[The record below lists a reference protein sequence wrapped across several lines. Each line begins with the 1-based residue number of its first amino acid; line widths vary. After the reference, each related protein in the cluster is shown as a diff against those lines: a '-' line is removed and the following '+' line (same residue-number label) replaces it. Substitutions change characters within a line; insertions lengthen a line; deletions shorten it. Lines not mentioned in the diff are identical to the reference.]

1 MKQLRRAIALLLVV
15 ISLSGCGME
24 LYSGLSEGE
33 ANQMLALLML
43 HQIKAEKQSEKGGT
57 VGLSVDKSQFINAV
71 ELLRQNG
78 FPRQKF
84 TTVDTL
90 FPSNQLVTSPGQEQA
105 KMVYLKEQQLES
117 MLSHMD
123 GVIHADVTIAMPAP
137 TDGKSSVPHAAS
149 VFIKY
154 SPEVNLQSYQPQ
166 IKNLIRDGIPG
177 IDYSQISVVMQ
188 PANYR
193 FIAAE
198 PHQHAEAQLSLQWL
212 LRHAGAIQ
220 IALGLV
226 LVLLAGLSTVC
237 LLRYVRR

>member
-1 MKQLRRAIALLLVV
+1 MRQLRRMVAISLIVV
-15 ISLSGCGME
+15 SLSGCGMA

-43 HQIKAEKQSEKGGT
+43 HQIKAEKQPEKGGT

-78 FPRQKF
+78 FPRQQF
-84 TTVDTL
+84 ATVDQL

-117 MLSHMD
+117 MLSHME

-149 VFIKY
+149 VYIKY

-166 IKNLIRDGIPG
+166 IKNLIRDAVPG
-177 IDYSQISVVMQ
+177 IDYAQISVVMQ

-193 FIAAE
+193 FSAA
-198 PHQHAEAQLSLQWL
+198 PPQQSGVGVGLQWL
-212 LRHAGAIQ
+212 LRHGGTVQ
-220 IALGLV
+220 IVLGSLLILLV
-226 LVLLAGLSTVC
+226 GLSTAGLVRY
-237 LLRYVRR
+237 LRR

>member
-1 MKQLRRAIALLLVV
+1 MKHVLRTMALLLLV
-15 ISLSGCGME
+15 ISLSGCGMA
-24 LYSGLSEGE
+24 LYSGLSEEE

-43 HQIKAEKQSEKGGT
+43 HQIKAEKQAEKGGT

-84 TTVDTL
+84 ATVDEL

-123 GVIHADVTIAMPAP
+123 GVIRANVSIAMPAP
-137 TDGKSSVPHAAS
+137 TDGKNSVPNAAS

-154 SPEVNLQSYQPQ
+154 SPEVNLLSYQTQ
-166 IKNLIRDGIPG
+166 IKNLIHDGIPG
-177 IDYSQISVVMQ
+177 INYSQISVVMQ
-188 PANYR
+188 SANFR
-193 FIAAE
+193 FSATTATT
-198 PHQHAEAQLSLQWL
+198 QSRSQASVQWL
-212 LRHAGAIQ
+212 LRHAGTLQ
-220 IALGLV
+220 IVLGL
-226 LVLLAGLSTVC
+226 LLALLIGLSTAC
-237 LLRYVRR
+237 LVRYLRC

>member
-1 MKQLRRAIALLLVV
+1 MKQMQRMIALLLIVF
-15 ISLSGCGME
+15 SLSGCGIA

-43 HQIKAEKQSEKGGT
+43 HQIKAEKQPEKGGT

-71 ELLRQNG
+71 ELLRQHG
-78 FPRQKF
+78 FPRQRF
-84 TTVDTL
+84 TSVDEL
-90 FPSNQLVTSPGQEQA
+90 FPPNQLVTSPGQEQA

-123 GVIHADVTIAMPAP
+123 GVIRADVTIAMPAP

-154 SPEVNLQSYQPQ
+154 SPEVNLLSYQSQ

-193 FIAAE
+193 FSASAPQQPSHAA
-198 PHQHAEAQLSLQWL
+198 ASLQWL
-212 LRHAGAIQ
+212 LRHAGAVQ
-220 IALGLV
+220 IALGLL
-226 LVLLAGLSTVC
+226 LVLLVGLSIAC
-237 LLRYVRR
+237 LLRYLCR

>member
-1 MKQLRRAIALLLVV
+1 MKQLRRMVATWLVV
-15 ISLSGCGME
+15 VSLSGCGME

-43 HQIKAEKQSEKGGT
+43 HQIKAEKQSDKGGA
-57 VGLSVDKSQFINAV
+57 VSLSVDKSQFINAV

-78 FPRQKF
+78 FPRQQF
-84 TTVDTL
+84 ATVDEL

-154 SPEVNLQSYQPQ
+154 SPEVNLLIYQPQ
-166 IKNLIRDGIPG
+166 IKNLIRDAVPG
-177 IDYSQISVVMQ
+177 IDYAQISVVMQ

-193 FIAAE
+193 FSAT
-198 PHQHAEAQLSLQWL
+198 PPAQSGMGRGLQWL
-212 LRHAGAIQ
+212 LRHGEIVQIVLGALLI
-220 IALGLV
+220 LLV
-226 LVLLAGLSTVC
+226 GLSTAGLVRY
-237 LLRYVRR
+237 LRR

>member
-1 MKQLRRAIALLLVV
+1 MKQMRRMIAFLLVV
-15 ISLSGCGME
+15 FSLSGCGMD
-24 LYSGLSEGE
+24 LYTGLSEGE

-43 HQIKAEKQSEKGGT
+43 HQIKAEKQPEKGGT

-71 ELLRQNG
+71 ELLRQHG
-78 FPRQKF
+78 FPRQRF
-84 TTVDTL
+84 ASVDEL

-123 GVIHADVTIAMPAP
+123 GVIRADVTIAMPAP

-154 SPEVNLQSYQPQ
+154 SPEVNLLSYQPQ

-188 PANYR
+188 PTNYR
-193 FIAAE
+193 FTASTPQQQSRAE
-198 PHQHAEAQLSLQWL
+198 VSLQWL
-212 LRHAGAIQ
+212 LRHAGTLQ
-220 IALGLV
+220 IVLGL
-226 LVLLAGLSTVC
+226 LLAGLVGLSAVC
-237 LLRYVRR
+237 WLRYLRR

>member
-1 MKQLRRAIALLLVV
+1 MRQLRCMVAISLIVV
-15 ISLSGCGME
+15 SLSGCGME

-43 HQIKAEKQSEKGGT
+43 HQIKAEKQPEKGGT

-78 FPRQKF
+78 FPRQQF
-84 TTVDTL
+84 ATVDQL

-105 KMVYLKEQQLES
+105 KMVYLKEQQLEG
-117 MLSHMD
+117 MLSHME

-166 IKNLIRDGIPG
+166 IKNLIRDAVPG
-177 IDYSQISVVMQ
+177 IDYAQISVVMQ

-193 FIAAE
+193 FSTA
-198 PHQHAEAQLSLQWL
+198 PQQQHGVGVGLQWL
-212 LRHAGAIQ
+212 LRHGGTVQ
-220 IALGLV
+220 IVLGSLLILLV
-226 LVLLAGLSTVC
+226 GLSTAGLVRY
-237 LLRYVRR
+237 LRR

>member
-1 MKQLRRAIALLLVV
+1 MKPLWRLVTALLVV
-15 ISLSGCGME
+15 VSLTGCDVA

-43 HQIKAEKQSEKGGT
+43 HQIKAEKQSEKGG
-57 VGLSVDKSQFINAV
+57 VVSLSVDKSQFINAV

-78 FPRQKF
+78 FPRQQF
-84 TTVDTL
+84 ATVDEM
-90 FPSNQLVTSPGQEQA
+90 FPSNQLVTSPSQEQA

-137 TDGKSSVPHAAS
+137 IDGKSSVPHAAS

-154 SPEVNLQSYQPQ
+154 SPEVNLQIYQPQ
-166 IKNLIRDGIPG
+166 IKNLIRDAVPG
-177 IDYSQISVVMQ
+177 IDYAQISVVMQ

-193 FIAAE
+193 FSAT
-198 PHQHAEAQLSLQWL
+198 PQQQNSLNMGLQWL
-212 LRHAGAIQ
+212 LRHAGTVQ
-220 IALGLV
+220 IILGLLLTL
-226 LVLLAGLSTVC
+226 LVGLSTVG
-237 LLRYVRR
+237 LVRYLRR

>member
-1 MKQLRRAIALLLVV
+1 MVAISLIVV
-15 ISLSGCGME
+15 SLSGCGMA

-43 HQIKAEKQSEKGGT
+43 HQIKAEKQPEKGGT

-78 FPRQKF
+78 FPRQQF
-84 TTVDTL
+84 ATVDQL

-117 MLSHMD
+117 MLSHME

-149 VFIKY
+149 VYIKY

-166 IKNLIRDGIPG
+166 IKNLIRDAVPG
-177 IDYSQISVVMQ
+177 IDYAQISVVMQ

-193 FIAAE
+193 FSAA
-198 PHQHAEAQLSLQWL
+198 PPQQSGVGVGLQWL
-212 LRHAGAIQ
+212 LRHGGTVQ
-220 IALGLV
+220 IVLGSLLILLV
-226 LVLLAGLSTVC
+226 GLSTAGLVRY
-237 LLRYVRR
+237 LRR

>member
-1 MKQLRRAIALLLVV
+1 MKRVQRLIALLLVV
-15 ISLSGCGME
+15 MSLSGCGME

-57 VGLSVDKSQFINAV
+57 VALNVDKSQFINAV
-71 ELLRQNG
+71 ELLRQHG
-78 FPRQKF
+78 FPRQRF
-84 TTVDTL
+84 ASVDEL

-123 GVIHADVTIAMPAP
+123 GVIQADVTIAMPAP

-154 SPEVNLQSYQPQ
+154 SPEVNLLSYQPQ

-177 IDYSQISVVMQ
+177 IDFSQISVVMQ
-188 PANYR
+188 PTNYR
-193 FIAAE
+193 FSAPATQQQSHSEAA
-198 PHQHAEAQLSLQWL
+198 LQWL
-212 LRHAGAIQ
+212 LRHAATLQ
-220 IALGLV
+220 IVLGLL
-226 LVLLAGLSTVC
+226 LVLLVGLSTTC
-237 LLRYVRR
+237 LVRYLRR

>member
-1 MKQLRRAIALLLVV
+1 MKQMRRTALLLLVV
-15 ISLSGCGME
+15 VSLSGCGIA

-78 FPRQKF
+78 FPRQRF
-84 TTVDTL
+84 VTVDEL
-90 FPSNQLVTSPGQEQA
+90 FPSNQLVTSPGQEQI

-193 FIAAE
+193 FSATASQQQTGAE
-198 PHQHAEAQLSLQWL
+198 MSLQWL
-212 LRHAGAIQ
+212 LRHAGTIQ
-220 IALGLV
+220 IAVGGV
-226 LVLLAGLSTVC
+226 LVLLAGLSMAG
-237 LLRYVRR
+237 LLRYLRR